1 MKLAGEN
8 NRNLFP
14 TSGDSAA
21 LDRES
26 WKIFQMMSEF
36 VEGFDKMSN
45 VHPAVSVFGSARTPR
60 SHPDYKLAYKIAKKL
75 SLAGFSVVSGGGPGI
90 MEAVNKGAQQGKS
103 PSVGLNIILPGR
115 QETPNPF
122 QDISINF
129 HHFFIRKLMFIRYAS
144 AYIVMPGG
152 LGTLDEVIE
161 CLTLIQTDK
170 AHSIP
175 VIFVNK
181 KFWKGLIDW
190 FKDTLLENKTI
201 SASDL
206 ELFSLVDDPDEI
218 CDLIFDHYETIGF
231 HKLSEQERIVL

>member
-14 TSGDSAA
+14 SNGDTAA

-115 QETPNPF
+115 QETPNPY

-190 FKDTLLENKTI
+190 FTDTLLENKTI

-231 HKLSEQERIVL
+231 HKLSDQERIVL